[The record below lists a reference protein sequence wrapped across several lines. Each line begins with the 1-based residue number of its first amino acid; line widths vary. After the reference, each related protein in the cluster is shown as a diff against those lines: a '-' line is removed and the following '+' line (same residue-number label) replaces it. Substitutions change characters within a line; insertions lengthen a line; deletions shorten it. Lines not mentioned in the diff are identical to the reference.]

1 MVYGV
6 NPYMPLDLIPLPND
20 ELVHKDANDKLKA
33 IIKLHQQVCVKIET
47 VNDMYKQ
54 DSNMHRKPC
63 VFQDGDLVL
72 VHMRKECFLTKGG
85 TKVDAKS

>member
-6 NPYMPLDLIPLPND
+6 NPYEPLYIIPFPND

-33 IIKLHQQVCVKIET
+33 MTKLHQQASVKIEA
-47 VNDMYKQ
+47 VIDVYKQ
-54 DSNMHRKPC
+54 NSNMYRKPR

-72 VHMRKECFLTKGG
+72 VHMRKELFPN
-85 TKVDAKS
+85 KS